1 MESTSRDL
9 TAFIMQPEMET
20 VMETETESESESE
33 QQQQLL
39 HGSLGWAGQH
49 PKGQPRKRR
58 AWMDDSSSRQH
69 RQQQRQP
76 RQPQQQLPLQNNI
89 NIQYKSNNNDINNGN
104 WQLAATSCSNFL
116 LRTVKNSFDISAAK
130 SASTFCCNLPKKH
143 LLPAPCWSRL
153 CCI

>member
-1 MESTSRDL
+1 MCPAGWAPVESTPRDL

-20 VMETETESESESE
+20 EMGTDSESE

-58 AWMDDSSSRQH
+58 AWMDDSSSRQQQT
-69 RQQQRQP
+69 QQQ
-76 RQPQQQLPLQNNI
+76 QQQLPVQNNI
-89 NIQYKSNNNDINNGN
+89 NIQYKSNNNNSN